1 MLSTAEL
8 TKIVLD
14 SLKSITPE
22 EIISRN
28 QSLKN
33 FLGDSSGYYLLAFG
47 KGSSYFAQSI
57 LRAFPKM
64 TRGVCLDITKPEQF
78 DNKIEILIGDHPLP
92 SERNIENT
100 RQVIKFINQI
110 PQNAEMVTVICGGTS
125 ALFTNPVNSLSET
138 EDLVNKMLRASL
150 SINQINIVRKHI
162 DEVKGGQLAKLLN
175 PRPSL
180 NLYVS
185 DVPDN
190 DLSVI
195 GSGPTVL
202 DPTTIS
208 EATKIASAFH
218 FNGKLIETPKD
229 NSIFD
234 SMENEVI
241 ISIKDLLDNFQGY
254 FNDSIHR
261 DDQFLAKDQ
270 DRVIAEIKE
279 LTKKPEQT
287 FILGGESQLKI
298 TASGQGGRC
307 SHLALRILSEV
318 EGNFTIAS
326 IATDGHDNSNAAG
339 VIFNTNDLKTKIDQK
354 AIDQSLNDF
363 DSYNFFRN
371 TNSLLLT
378 GPLSV
383 NLSDLLIISR

>member
-33 FLGDSSGYYLLAFG
+33 FLGDNSHYYLLAFG

-64 TRGVCLDITKPEQF
+64 TRGVCLDITKPERF

-100 RQVIKFINQI
+100 RQVIKFINEI
-110 PQNAEMVTVICGGTS
+110 PKNAKVVIIVCGGAS

-150 SINQINIVRKHI
+150 SINQINTVRKHI

-202 DPTTIS
+202 DPTTIDD
-208 EATKIASAFH
+208 AQKITSSFG
-218 FNGKLIETPKD
+218 FDGKLTETPKD
-229 NSIFD
+229 TSIFD
-234 SMENEVI
+234 SMENEVV
-241 ISIKDLLDNFQGY
+241 ISIKDLLDNLEPNFKESVY
-254 FNDSIHR
+254 R

-279 LTKKPEQT
+279 LIRKPEKT
-287 FILGGESQLKI
+287 FIFGGESQLKI

-307 SHLALRILSEV
+307 SHLALRILSEIK
-318 EGNFTIAS
+318 GDFTIAS
-326 IATDGHDNSNAAG
+326 IATDGHDNSKAAG

-363 DSYNFFRN
+363 DSYNFFRY

-378 GPLSV
+378 GPLPV